1 MTQQVERRLGDLRV
15 VIDRDLCVGF
25 GDCVDA
31 APGAFNL
38 DADSIAVFVDGAER
52 TDREVVLQA
61 CRSCPVDALTA
72 FEGERQVAP

>member
-1 MTQQVERRLGDLRV
+1 MSQLEERRIGDLRV

-38 DADSIAVFVDGAER
+38 DADSIAVFTDEADR
-52 TDREVVLQA
+52 TDREILLAA

-72 FEGERQVAP
+72 YDGDRQVAP